1 MKLSNRVRELRYK
14 KGWGPD
20 DLASHA
26 KVSRTALYHLESGRT
41 GRPQAGTLR
50 KIARALDVSPEEL
63 LRECESG
70 SEAAPALPAEPFPR
84 STRRVRGL
92 RTAPGSGAPAPV
104 DVAQTAPDP
113 VVSMALHRI
122 GRMLG
127 LPPQSL
133 SREEALLAELVRPS
147 PAIPSVAARSAQDDL
162 PSGISPETARQLIE
176 KFAILLCSPMA
187 NGIAHLVEESFRLLP
202 ILPAISGPD
211 DRLYGHSPQVPDR
224 ELNQTDSGSGHSRRT
239 RRAN

>member
-1 MKLSNRVRELRYK
+1 MKLSHLVRELRYK

-20 DLASHA
+20 DLASRA

-63 LRECESG
+63 LRECEG
-70 SEAAPALPAEPFPR
+70 NPEADPDLPAEPVSQPI
-84 STRRVRGL
+84 RRVARGSH
-92 RTAPGSGAPAPV
+92 AAASADAPV
-104 DVAQTAPDP
+104 DVTQAPTDP

-133 SREEALLAELVRPS
+133 GREEALLAELVRPS
-147 PAIPSVAARSAQDDL
+147 SVIPPAAVRPADDDY

-176 KFAILLCSPMA
+176 KFSILLCSPMA
-187 NGIAHLVEESFRLLP
+187 KGIAHIVEESFRLLP

-211 DRLYGHSPQVPDR
+211 DRLYGRSSQAADRKREQTASDPDR
-224 ELNQTDSGSGHSRRT
+224 TGRT
-239 RRAN
+239 RRVN